1 MRDPSIHIT
10 KTKFKELLKELG
22 VKSFPVEDFF
32 VNAKQSAVNTR
43 IMLIKSSK
51 NRKKANNIALASLGD
66 ANLAANIF
74 YSVQVSM
81 KFKGVRKI
89 EESQPRLWASC
100 KKLADICNTFCK
112 DFELETRAG
121 YIEYIKTGLNL
132 LKNRNHKSYLNSLL
146 NMSEEISKTYQSK
159 QELLEDSDPG
169 FTKKIHDYYCKTIV
183 NRTGIRVDYTNQPSL
198 YAYFKDVANKC
209 NEDDIDYRDWI
220 DAQFEGLAWC
230 NGMPEPQN
238 LVNDKAYGYYTKF
251 MYKHSEASK
260 EDYISNIEGSLW
272 NKINDEDE

>member
-100 KKLADICNTFCK
+100 KKLADICNTFCN

-121 YIEYIKTGLNL
+121 YIEYIKTGLNI

-159 QELLEDSDPG
+159 QELLEDSDPE

-209 NEDDIDYRDWI
+209 NEEDIDYRDWI

-251 MYKHSEASK
+251 MYKHSEAPE
-260 EDYISNIEGSLW
+260 EDGINSIEGSLW

>member
-32 VNAKQSAVNTR
+32 VNAKQSAINTR

-100 KKLADICNTFCK
+100 KKLADICNIFCK

-121 YIEYIKTGLNL
+121 YIEYIKTGLNI

-183 NRTGIRVDYTNQPSL
+183 NRTGIRVDYTDQPSL

-251 MYKHSEASK
+251 MYKHSEAHE
-260 EDYISNIEGSLW
+260 EDGINHIEGSLW

>member
-10 KTKFKELLKELG
+10 KTKFNELLKELG

-43 IMLIKSSK
+43 IMLVKSHKNIKK
-51 NRKKANNIALASLGD
+51 VNNIALATLGD

-74 YSVQVSM
+74 YSVQISM

-100 KKLADICNTFCK
+100 KKLADICNTFCE
-112 DFELETRAG
+112 DFNLNIREG
-121 YIEYIKTGLNL
+121 YIEYIKTGLKI
-132 LKNRNHKSYLNSLL
+132 LKNRNHKSYLNGLL
-146 NMSEEISKTYQSK
+146 NLGEEISKTYQSK
-159 QELLEDSDPG
+159 LELLEDEDPK
-169 FTKKIHDYYCKTIV
+169 FTKVIHDYYCKTIAD
-183 NRTGIRVDYTNQPSL
+183 RTGIRVDYSNQPSL
-198 YAYFKDVANKC
+198 YSYFKDVANKC
-209 NEDDIDYRDWI
+209 NSDDIDYRDWI

-251 MYKHSEASK
+251 MYKHSNDTR
-260 EDYISNIEGSLW
+260 EDYIDDVNGSLW
-272 NKINDEDE
+272 DKINNDDE